1 MCLRFF
7 VWNKN
12 YYDGT
17 WCQNQLH
24 FIIYDWRDVLQKNYS
39 MCTYR
44 KQVYYLL
51 VGKKNTLSIVL
62 ICIINNQQF
71 ILFIHKT
78 MHLDNHC
85 NKTCNDMLNSTRYTL
100 CNVVVMHKHKM
111 NRKGKKFPKLLYL
124 HKKKSCPFPLP
135 KFISFLVKWDKID

>member
-17 WCQNQLH
+17 WCQNQFH
-24 FIIYDWRDVLQKNYS
+24 FIIYDWRDVRQKNYS

-44 KQVYYLL
+44 KQIYYLL
-51 VGKKNTLSIVL
+51 IGKKNTLSIVM
-62 ICIINNQQF
+62 ICIIDNQQF
-71 ILFIHKT
+71 ILLIHKT

-85 NKTCNDMLNSTRYTL
+85 NKTCNDMLNSTRYKL

-111 NRKGKKFPKLLYL
+111 NKKGKNFQNLYICTR
-124 HKKKSCPFPLP
+124 KN
-135 KFISFLVKWDKID
+135 LVFFHYPNSLFF